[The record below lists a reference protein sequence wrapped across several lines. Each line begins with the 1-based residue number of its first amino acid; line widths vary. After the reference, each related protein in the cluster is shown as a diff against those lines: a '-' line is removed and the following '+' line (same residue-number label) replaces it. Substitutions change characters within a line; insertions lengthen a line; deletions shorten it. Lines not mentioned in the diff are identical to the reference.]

1 MPSIVPHLWYTTE
14 AEEAARFYASV
25 LPDSSVDS
33 VTTVPSDSPSGPVG
47 SVKVVA
53 FTLCG
58 QPMVAIS
65 AGPFDEFNHSISFM
79 ILCDTQ
85 DEIDRY
91 WTALSDGGQVEDCG
105 WVRDRYGLSWQITSR
120 KLQELMRDPDRE
132 KARRVSDTML
142 AMQKIEIAAIEA
154 AARGEPSRA

>member
-1 MPSIVPHLWYTTE
+1 MPTIVPHLWYTAA

-25 LPDSSVDS
+25 LPDSSIKS
-33 VTTVPSDSPSGPVG
+33 VTSVAAESPSGPPG
-47 SVKVVA
+47 SVKVVE

-58 QPMVAIS
+58 QPMMAIG
-65 AGPFDEFNHSISFM
+65 AGPFEEFNHAISLM

-85 DEIDRY
+85 EEIDRY
-91 WTALSDGGQVEDCG
+91 WTALAEDGSVEDCG

-132 KARRVSDTML
+132 KARRVADAML
-142 AMQKIEIAAIEA
+142 KMQKIEIAALEA
-154 AARGEPSRA
+154 AAAER